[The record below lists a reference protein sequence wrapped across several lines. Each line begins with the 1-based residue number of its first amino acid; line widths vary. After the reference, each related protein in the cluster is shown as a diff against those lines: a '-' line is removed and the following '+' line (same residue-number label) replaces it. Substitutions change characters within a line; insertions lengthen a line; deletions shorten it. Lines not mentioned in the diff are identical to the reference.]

1 MQKKILLTAK
11 KSYDKVVPENKEL
24 RAYIEQIKER
34 FNEYLQQQ
42 QAQYIE
48 KEKEYYAQ
56 KQPKKY

>member
-11 KSYDKVVPENKEL
+11 KSYDKVVAENKEL